1 MKIKYF
7 IIVIMLAI
15 ICSQHEKLVIRDF
28 KINGDI
34 YALVDNY
41 SENLFLIQLDL
52 LNDSLYNLA
61 LNALPQLELFAGPAS
76 YHRIMNTNDY
86 ERISAEITSD
96 YLILLEEDY
105 NPPDNRIYWTQ
116 TLQGNQ
122 YYSTSGETSNSCMCI
137 NGPDCVV
144 VGYNDSW
151 YNPFDYYGEVTWNFV
166 PPPFDEVVEARVYI
180 AGSQCDDLP
189 LWSETNMSVKN
200 NSCNWGDFQV
210 TLSIDNT
217 VNGPYIIPDNLL
229 DQIWCEGGLQPV
241 VGSEDNYNVDW
252 VQIELYYSCETL
264 SPPSNFEAS
273 NEEYCDY
280 VNLSWNAVNEAQQ
293 YTLYRDGSIVTY
305 LDSNE
310 TQYSDYFS
318 SLNTTHEYCLTSTD
332 DCGESESD
340 CVFGSRKSSPQNTE
354 YVNASDDNPNQISVT
369 WEETVNTSFYNLYRD
384 SFLLSVLQV
393 GNLEYIDTFVEHD
406 IDYEYCVESVNDCG
420 DSEWSCDTGSL
431 ASGYIGDVNLD
442 QVIDILDVIIV
453 LNFVLEQDVPT
464 EDEIWLSDINTDSD
478 INILD
483 IVMLVNMILL

>member
-7 IIVIMLAI
+7 IIIILLAI
-15 ICSQHEKLVIRDF
+15 VFTQQEKLVMRDF
-28 KINGDI
+28 KANGAID
-34 YALVDNY
+34 ALIDDYN
-41 SENLFLIQLDL
+41 ENLYLVQLDL

-76 YHRIMNTNDY
+76 YHRIVNSNDY
-86 ERISAEITSD
+86 NRISSEITSD
-96 YLILLEEDY
+96 YLILIDEDY
-105 NPPDNRIYWTQ
+105 IPPENRIYWTQ

-151 YNPFDYYGEVTWNFV
+151 YNPFDYYGEVAWNFT

-229 DQIWCEGGLQPV
+229 DQIWCDGGLQPV

-252 VQIELYYSCETL
+252 IQIELYYSCETL
-264 SPPSNFEAS
+264 PSPTNMEAS
-273 NEEYCDY
+273 NGEYCDY
-280 VNLSWNAVNEAQQ
+280 VHLSWDEVNEAQQ
-293 YTLYRDGSIVTY
+293 YTLYRDGGFVTY
-305 LDSNE
+305 FDSGVME
-310 TQYSDYFS
+310 YSDYFS
-318 SLNTTHEYCLTSTD
+318 SLNITHEYCLTSTD
-332 DCGESESD
+332 DCGESESI
-340 CVFGSRKSSPQNTE
+340 CVFGSRKNPPQSTG
-354 YVNASDDNPNQISVT
+354 YVNASNDNPNQILVT
-369 WEETVNTSFYNLYRD
+369 WEETSNTSFYNLYRD
-384 SFLLSVLQV
+384 GFLLSVLQV
-393 GNLEYIDTFVEHD
+393 DNLEYIDTFVNPD
-406 IDYEYCVESVNDCG
+406 IDYEYCIESVNDCG
-420 DSEWSCDTGSL
+420 DSEWNCDVGFL

-453 LNFVLEQDVPT
+453 LNFVLEQELPT
-464 EDEIWLSDINTDSD
+464 EDETWLSDINFDND

-483 IVMLVNMILL
+483 IVQLVNIILL